1 MMTAEADPRN
11 KDATLGE
18 LCLAVVASAWLVNV
32 VQVLL
37 EATRVKAMSLM
48 ACGVALAVLAVPT
61 LVHIALR
68 RNAYWRALGS
78 LQFATAVLMTLVVAT
93 MSGTLIVQTAN
104 LGAFSVRYG
113 AAAPLLTWMH
123 LHDVY
128 ASFWFRWLLSLFTI
142 GLAASVLRRRAWRLK
157 QIGFLFSHGGA
168 VLLLAGGIA
177 SATYGSRGVVNLQV
191 GDTTSDY
198 ALESGIKTKLPF
210 SLNLQ
215 RFDVD
220 KRPGRSAGTETIV
233 DFASTIAAVDSAGRK
248 NTAQIRVNAP
258 STWQG
263 YSLYQAS
270 YDPKNTRLSGIL
282 VVHDPGLPLALLG
295 LVATLL
301 GILHILWWIPRRVA
315 TRGT

>member
-1 MMTAEADPRN
+1 MVDG
-11 KDATLGE
+11 KLDLSFVVE
-18 LCLAVVASAWLVNV
+18 LPIN
-32 VQVLL
+32 QKPY
-37 EATRVKAMSLM
+37 RRP
-48 ACGVALAVLAVPT
+48 G
-61 LVHIALR
+61 
-68 RNAYWRALGS
+68 RNAGANH
-78 LQFATAVLMTLVVAT
+78 
-93 MSGTLIVQTAN
+93 GTLRNRTRQ
-104 LGAFSVRYG
+104 G
-113 AAAPLLTWMH
+113 AAQVFP
-123 LHDVY
+123 
-128 ASFWFRWLLSLFTI
+128 I
-142 GLAASVLRRRAWRLK
+142 RRRAWRLK